1 MYRLRLQA
9 GFHNVFY
16 NALAQRYCSNCCL
29 RCCCCCVTNRGTPGL
44 LSTLGLLAAAGA
56 AALVFAVPDDT
67 PAFVAAQVVG
77 AGALGAAAVA
87 AFVGSNILGS
97 LQKV

>member
-1 MYRLRLQA
+1 M
-9 GFHNVFY
+9 
-16 NALAQRYCSNCCL
+16 C
-29 RCCCCCVTNRGTPGL
+29 RGTPGL

-67 PAFVAAQVVG
+67 PALVAAQVAG
-77 AGALGAAAVA
+77 AGALGAGAIA